1 MENKKFITILLIELL
16 IVAGVAGYFLIDS
29 SDLYKLIAG
38 EVKFYEMDKKCDLH
52 KSSCSAKTIELGEI
66 TFDITPKD
74 IPLMKELT
82 FRVTSQK
89 DVDEFD
95 LNIFATNMN
104 MGYHQFK
111 LKKIAPKTYEA
122 KGTLPTCIVGG
133 MIWRAEVIHGRKG
146 AVFIFKTK

>member
-1 MENKKFITILLIELL
+1 LKNKKFLTILFLEFLV
-16 IVAGVAGYFLIDS
+16 VAGIAGYFLIDS
-29 SDLYKLIAG
+29 ADIYKFIAG
-38 EVKFYEMDKKCDLH
+38 DIKFYEMNKDCDLH
-52 KSSCSAKTIELGEI
+52 KTSCSVEVPNFGKI

-82 FRVTSQK
+82 FKVTSSV

-95 LNIFATNMN
+95 MNIFATNMN

-111 LKKIAPKTYEA
+111 LKKIADKTYEA
-122 KGTLPTCIVGG
+122 KGILPTCVVGG
-133 MIWRAEVIHGRKG
+133 MIWRAEVINGRKG